1 MILLSEFRFV
11 KYWVASWG
19 ERAIPD
25 SQRDLRMVSLAGWI
39 VGCDSAPRRAVG
51 GTEEVRMRRGGA
63 ESSSSALGSPVQRSV
78 PDTIQAGQ
86 THGQGEFRWGQGW
99 AARF

>member
-39 VGCDSAPRRAVG
+39 VGSLD
-51 GTEEVRMRRGGA
+51 
-63 ESSSSALGSPVQRSV
+63 
-78 PDTIQAGQ
+78 
-86 THGQGEFRWGQGW
+86 RWL
-99 AARF
+99 

>member
-25 SQRDLRMVSLAGWI
+25 SQRDLRMVSPAGWI
-39 VGCDSAPRRAVG
+39 VGSLV
-51 GTEEVRMRRGGA
+51 VILHRGA
-63 ESSSSALGSPVQRSV
+63 RSV
-78 PDTIQAGQ
+78 APKRS
-86 THGQGEFRWGQGW
+86 E
-99 AARF
+99 